1 MKTIPPDDL
10 HSVVE
15 RIMAAAGTP
24 KEGSKLMADHLV
36 GSHLAGHDSHGVQHL
51 PRYIGQVK
59 SGVIVPDAVPE
70 IVSEVAGAVLVKGNW
85 AWGQVTAD
93 YLTRL
98 GIDKASTQKVA
109 LISGV
114 QVTHIGRL
122 GHYVEQASRAGIMIW
137 LMTGGQG
144 VDAPLAAP
152 HGGRKALFAPNPMA
166 LGFPTSEEHPFVWD
180 IATTRVAGGKIQL
193 AHSKGQELPAGWIID
208 KHGNPSTDPDDYYDG
223 GALLPFGEHKG
234 FGLMVASEILGRIL
248 TGSEDYVQNERGG
261 VHHAKQGAA
270 LIAVD
275 AGVFTSAGQFSSRT
289 TDLMKRIRAVPPR
302 TGFSEVLAPGD
313 FEHASRKKR
322 QTEGIQIPESTWD
335 EIVETAESLGLKI

>member
-1 MKTIPPDDL
+1 M
-10 HSVVE
+10 
-15 RIMAAAGTP
+15 
-24 KEGSKLMADHLV
+24 
-36 GSHLAGHDSHGVQHL
+36 
-51 PRYIGQVK
+51 
-59 SGVIVPDAVPE
+59 PDAVPE
-70 IVSEVAGAVLVKGNW
+70 IVSEVAGAVLIKGNW
-85 AWGQVTAD
+85 AWGQITTD
-93 YLTRL
+93 YMTKL
-98 GIDKASTQKVA
+98 GIEKASTHKVA

-166 LGFPTSEEHPFVWD
+166 LGFPTAEEHPFVWD

-208 KHGNPSTDPDDYYDG
+208 KDGNPSTDPDDYYDG

-248 TGSEDYVQNERGG
+248 TGSEDYVEDRGGG

-275 AGVFTSAGQFSSRT
+275 AGVFTSAEQFSSRT
-289 TDLMKRIRAVPPR
+289 TDLMNSIRAVPPR